1 MKTAGL
7 FFYSLV
13 LLGLLQAHHA
23 RAQAVKPD
31 SSFLARAS
39 AKMASLQMEDA
50 QSSSHLYNGA
60 EYVHYE
66 RMYSHIDGHQFFQTT
81 ELQPGDIYYDGTLYH
96 NIPLLYDIKLDQV
109 VLKFPKSPLQ
119 LKLVNEKL
127 QSFTVN
133 QHTFVRL
140 TGEKTAKAPAPTG
153 FYDVRSQGQARVLA
167 RRIKKAN
174 ETITTSGV
182 ELSFDEADKF
192 YLQKDGVVYPIS
204 GIGSFVAVLDDKKK
218 ELRKYISTQKLKFRK
233 DQQEASFIK
242 LAQYYNTL

>member
-1 MKTAGL
+1 MKTSGL
-7 FFYSLV
+7 LYGLM
-13 LLGLLQAHHA
+13 LLGLLQAHGS
-23 RAQAVKPD
+23 RAQAIKPD
-31 SSFLARAS
+31 SSFLALAS
-39 AKMASLQMEDA
+39 AKMASLQLEDPDN
-50 QSSSHLYNGA
+50 SSHLYNGA

-66 RMYSHIDGHQFFQTT
+66 RMYTHVEGHQFFQTT
-81 ELQPGDIYYDGTLYH
+81 ELQPGDIYYDGALYH

-127 QSFTVN
+127 MSFTVN

-140 TGEKTAKAPAPTG
+140 VGDNTAKAAVPTG
-153 FYDVRSQGQARVLA
+153 FYDVRLEGKTRVLA

-174 ETITTSGV
+174 ETITTTGV

-192 YLQKDGVVYPIS
+192 YVEKGGVVYPIS
-204 GIGSFVAVLDDKKK
+204 GKGAFVAVLEDKKK
-218 ELRKYISTQKLKFRK
+218 ELRKYISTQKLKFTK
-233 DQQEASFIK
+233 EQQEASFIK